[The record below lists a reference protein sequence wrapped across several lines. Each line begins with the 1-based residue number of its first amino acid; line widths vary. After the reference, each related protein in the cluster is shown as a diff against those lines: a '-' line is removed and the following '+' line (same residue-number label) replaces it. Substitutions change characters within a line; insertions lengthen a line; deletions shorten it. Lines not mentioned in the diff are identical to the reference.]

1 MRNRWFGVVVAAL
14 AAAVSVWA
22 YGRLPETVATH
33 WSLQGTPDG
42 YSSRLWAA
50 AVMPFATL
58 CLTGLFNVLPKMDP
72 RRENYAKF
80 LSSYWLIAN
89 AVLAFSGLAHVLI
102 LANALGYTVQV
113 DRLVPVGLGLLFA
126 FLGNYLT
133 RVEPN
138 WFVGVRTPWTLS
150 SDTVWRKV
158 HRTAGWLFVI
168 AGLVIAGGAF
178 APRRVFFPLFVATIA
193 LAAGIPVVQSYF
205 LWKREQHDRP

>member
-1 MRNRWFGVVVAAL
+1 MRSRWFGLVVAVL

-22 YGRLPETVATH
+22 YARLPETVATH
-33 WSLQGTPDG
+33 WNLQGTPDG

-50 AVMPFATL
+50 AVMPLVTL

-72 RRENYAKF
+72 RRENYAQF
-80 LSSYWLIAN
+80 LDSYWLIAN
-89 AVLAFSGLAHVLI
+89 AVLTFSGLAHVLI
-102 LANALGYTVQV
+102 LANGMGYTVQV
-113 DRLVPVGLGLLFA
+113 DRLIPVGLGLLFT

-168 AGLVIAGGAF
+168 AGLVTATGAF
-178 APRRVFFPLFVATIA
+178 APRRAFVPLFITAIVA
-193 LAAGIPVVQSYF
+193 AAGIPVVQSYI
-205 LWKREQHDRP
+205 LWRREQHDRP